1 MSYLKLLSSIE
12 TVNLQESQTGE
23 SKIQPRFEMGT
34 FDTILVKTV
43 WIHNT
48 AAKQDWINLEM
59 NTIT

>member
-43 WIHNT
+43 
-48 AAKQDWINLEM
+48 
-59 NTIT
+59 